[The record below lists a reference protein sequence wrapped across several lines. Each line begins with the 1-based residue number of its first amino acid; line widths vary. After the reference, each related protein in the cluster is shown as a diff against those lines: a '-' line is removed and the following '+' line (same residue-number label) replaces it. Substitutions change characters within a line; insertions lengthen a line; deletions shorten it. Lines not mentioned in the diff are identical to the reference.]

1 MTESR
6 IISNT
11 EIFDFE
17 LSAEDMKA
25 IDAFPEMTFSGQ
37 DPDKVTF

>member
-1 MTESR
+1 MPLVKSSSKER

-17 LSAEDMKA
+17 LTDEEVAHLDTLNES
-25 IDAFPEMTFSGQ
+25 THGSL
-37 DPDKVTF
+37 